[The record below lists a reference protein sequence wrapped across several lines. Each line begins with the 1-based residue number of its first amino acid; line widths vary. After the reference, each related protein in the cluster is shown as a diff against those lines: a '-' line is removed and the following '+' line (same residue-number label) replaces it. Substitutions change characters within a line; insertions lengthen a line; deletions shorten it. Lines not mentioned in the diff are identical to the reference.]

1 MFSPSS
7 QVFISPKFP
16 VVAGNGGEPFH
27 DLFRL
32 RDGAEVNYYQMRKHP
47 ILFLL
52 VCGLAFAQ
60 TYDGPRPPK
69 KDMIYIVHADNL
81 IPTETGEAQ
90 QEGKKNDPVYTFPGA
105 SSPARTPLAEPIF
118 ILDSD
123 AIKPDSVELYRMDVK
138 SGHREVKVSG
148 GSKKS
153 GNKAL
158 RLSVTKLDRGLYKL
172 EAAETLDPGEYSLSP
187 TSGNHV
193 FCFEVY

>member
-1 MFSPSS
+1 
-7 QVFISPKFP
+7 
-16 VVAGNGGEPFH
+16 
-27 DLFRL
+27 
-32 RDGAEVNYYQMRKHP
+32 MRKHP
-47 ILFLL
+47 ITFLL
-52 VCGLAFAQ
+52 LLGSLAFAQ

-69 KDMIYIVHADNL
+69 KDMIYLLHASNL

-90 QEGKKNDPVYTFPGA
+90 PEGKKSDPVYTFPGA

-123 AIKPDSVELYRMDVK
+123 EIKPDSVELYRMDVK

-148 GSKKS
+148 GSKR
-153 GNKAL
+153 GGTKAL

-172 EAAETLDPGEYSLSP
+172 EASETLDPGEYALSP